1 MRILVTRPAVD
12 AHAWVSGLQA
22 AGFDALSLPLIEIGL
37 VADLSPAVLAWHQ
50 LESYDALMFVSGY
63 AVAGF
68 FAARPSDI
76 ESPFEK
82 FGKRVSGEIS
92 HAPRTRATG
101 PGTHQALLEAGVAAQ
116 LIDAP
121 APDSAQFDSEA
132 LWERVSGTVRAGMKV
147 LIVRG
152 ASKAEGGNP
161 LRGGPPDSVGLQ
173 GDGRDWLVTRLQD
186 FGVSVERV
194 AVYQRQSP
202 HFSAPQELA
211 IRSAAQDASIWL
223 FSSSEA
229 VENLTNRF
237 TDLQWSK
244 ARAVATHP
252 RIAQTVLQAGFGVVC
267 ESRPTLEAVV
277 ASIESMG

>member
-1 MRILVTRPAVD
+1 MRILVTRPAAD
-12 AHAWVSGLQA
+12 ARAWVSGLQA
-22 AGFDALSLPLIEIGL
+22 AGFEALCLPLIEIGP
-37 VADLSPAVLAWHQ
+37 VADLSPAVLAWQQ
-50 LESYDALMFVSGY
+50 LESYDALMFVSGN

-76 ESPFEK
+76 ESPFQK
-82 FGKRVSGEIS
+82 NGKLLSGEFT
-92 HAPRTRATG
+92 HAPRTWATG
-101 PGTHQALLEAGVAAQ
+101 LGTHKALLEAGVAAQ
-116 LIDAP
+116 LVDAP

-132 LWERVSGTVRAGMKV
+132 LWQRVSGTVRAGMRV

-161 LRGGPPDSVGLQ
+161 LRGGSPDSEELR
-173 GDGRDWLVTRLQD
+173 GDGRDWLATRLRD
-186 FGVSVERV
+186 FGVSVDRV

-202 HFSAPQELA
+202 HFSAPQERA

-237 TDLQWSK
+237 ADLRWSK